1 MSTPYYVS
9 PEQIRQ
15 DKEDFVRRGIA
26 QAKEVVVLEYREG
39 LLMVAEN
46 PRKTTFKV
54 SEIYDRIALASA
66 GRIAEY
72 EALRVAGIREAEIKG
87 FRYYREDVTAKW
99 LTNLYSQHMGAVA
112 QAWDA
117 KPLEIELLVCEV
129 GTSDAGTGAAAQKN
143 QIYHIA
149 FDGIYSEEEKYAVIG
164 GRTTTITEHLEQKYT
179 EDLALAA
186 ALQLVTETFQAV
198 EADSE
203 DDYDIT
209 ADTIEVACLERTVD
223 RRKFRRLS
231 TDEVAALLS

>member
-26 QAKEVVVLEYREG
+26 QAKEVVVLEFRDG

-46 PRKTTFKV
+46 PRKTTFKI
-54 SEIYDRIALASA
+54 SEIYDRIALATA

-72 EALRVAGIREAEIKG
+72 EALRVAGIRESEIKG

-129 GTSDAGTGAAAQKN
+129 GTTDAATNSGAQRN

-164 GRTTTITEHLEQKYT
+164 GRATTITEILGQNYTDGLEM
-179 EDLALAA
+179 AA
-186 ALQLVTETFQAV
+186 ALQLVTETFRTV
-198 EADSE
+198 EADTE
-203 DDYDIT
+203 DDYEIT
-209 ADTIEVACLERTVD
+209 AETIEVACLEQTAE

-231 TDEVAALLS
+231 TDEVATLF